1 MSVSASAAAVA
12 DPRLGLAGNMELAA
26 VREESLRADAA
37 ERANAAAAFA
47 SELTK
52 DSARTLAR
60 SLLDRYFRTVSY
72 PYTRHH
78 IDSFDQF
85 LSKDLPAILKNKSP
99 LLLLKDLIDE
109 KTNTYAYRVEIY
121 VGGLDGTKIEIG
133 APTVSLQNTQ
143 EVRLLFPNEARLR
156 NLTYASMVY
165 VDIDIK
171 LVYTERTPDGKL
183 SSQDIPIESFRNFPL
198 FKIPIM
204 LHSRYCVLNGKNKEF
219 LRQAG
224 ECPYDNGGYF
234 IIEGAEKVLI
244 TRQEAA
250 FNTLYIANQE
260 RDMTIQTFAS
270 ITCLSP
276 ETRVVKRVAFALMR
290 KSQTIEVTLPFVR
303 KAIPLFVLFRA
314 LGFQSDEEILRII
327 FPDFDSFEA
336 KLLMEKLIPSI
347 LDARPFVNTNLAVQY
362 IKTLT
367 KGFGV
372 EHVIDI
378 LRNQFFIHMEPNP
391 ANQAVFLGDCVRKI
405 LRVAEGIDRPTNRD
419 DTRNQRCLVSGFL
432 VQTLFSDVYKL
443 WLKSINLAIGREFEN
458 HRSLYS
464 KRNFA
469 NIFSAGNGTNIFR
482 QGYITDGI
490 SRGFKGKWGSGLGEE
505 KTGVLQALSRLSYCD
520 FMSHCRRVILDFD
533 TSMKLTGPRHLAPS
547 QYGYFCTSE
556 TPTGGSIGITKNLSI
571 LTAISTASEKQA
583 FINWLRSPS
592 ASVFPPEILTD
603 TLRATYVPV
612 YINGGMFGYTQNP
625 VLLVRVLK
633 TFKRTGCLPYSVSV
647 SFSIRDRIVY
657 IFLDEGRPMRPLVVL
672 DRDEGVGELN
682 ASKNRKNR
690 LAVAASSADFVPKMP
705 LARMKTLV
713 TWRDL
718 VFGSFPGRSQVGLDS
733 TDFHDPLAGRTP
745 PASLVDYL
753 TYLEPVRGVIEYV
766 DPYEQNECFIA
777 NYPDHII
784 PQTTHVE
791 VHPSTIT
798 GLMTSLIPFPNHN
811 QSPRNQLSCSQSKQG
826 LSYYATNFKNRFDN
840 TAHVLCYGE
849 APLVR
854 TLYMNY
860 LGEGQMPY
868 GSNCVLAIMC
878 WTGYNQEDNLVIN
891 GDAIARGLF
900 HNITYRSYE
909 AFEEDDDKTKAMT
922 RFGNPGLVGEWKDLR
937 PGLDYSKLDNRG
949 IVRVGEYVDESTVI
963 VGAYTKSETGIAR
976 DSSVTPQVW
985 TRGRVEDVVVTV
997 NNQGLRLVKIRVVQ
1011 NRTPE
1016 LGDKF
1021 SNRHG
1026 QKGTI
1031 GAILRGHDLPRTRD
1045 GIVPDLIM
1053 NPHAIPSRMTIA
1065 QNIEQLVGKAAP
1077 LYGAVA
1083 DGTAFMN
1090 DGSPEE
1096 AIGKALEAAGYER
1109 YGNELLYNGATG
1121 EQIQAAIF
1129 IGPIYG
1135 MRLKHMVED
1144 KWQARSEGRR
1154 EQRTHQPTG
1163 GRGNQGGLKIGEQER
1178 DALVGHSVARF
1189 LRESFMKRSDGT
1201 TMILCASC
1209 GTIPIYNPK
1218 LQIAIC
1224 PLCDGPVKFA
1234 GSSTDNLEILP
1245 PIGRARCQV
1254 VKAELPYA
1262 TKLLGDELSTFLN
1275 MGMRVLTTKDVQQFR
1290 DLTVRKQSGETTE
1303 GVEAGEGEAAVVEL
1317 RPLIL
1322 KDTVVPEFMKEPEAT
1337 KVTFEQ
1343 LQALGA
1349 QTATIV
1355 ARAETESG
1363 NDIILDEEAAVE
1375 SLPVAQQLPQVVNV
1389 VIGAQPQALQTMAQP
1404 PQQLPIVA
1412 QSQEIQNIPI
1422 QFEPVVSAP
1431 QAPQA
1436 PQAVILPS
1444 PLPTQQG
1451 GYAPQTI
1458 VVDTS
1463 PMVMMQP
1470 TVPQPPQSFQSQ
1482 PQQRRLRFAP
1492 SSASQPRFRQNIP
1505 QEGGMIIDDPEYR
1518 PPSNSTPRVMVRK
1531 IE

>member
-1 MSVSASAAAVA
+1 MAT
-12 DPRLGLAGNMELAA
+12 DPRLGLAENMELAA
-26 VREESLRADAA
+26 VRDESLRADAA
-37 ERANAAAAFA
+37 ERASAAAAFA

-60 SLLDRYFRTVSY
+60 SLLDRYFRTTSY

-85 LSKDLPAILKNKSP
+85 LSKDLPAILRNKSP

-133 APTVSLQNTQ
+133 VPTVSLQNTQ

-171 LVYTERTPDGKL
+171 LTYTERTPDGKL
-183 SSQDIPIESFRNFPL
+183 SSQDIPIESFRNFAL

-234 IIEGAEKVLI
+234 IVEGAEKVLI

-250 FNTLYIANQE
+250 FNTLYIANQD
-260 RDMTIQTFAS
+260 RDMKVQTFAS

-276 ETRVVKRVAFALMR
+276 ESRVVKRVAFALMR

-303 KAIPLFVLFRA
+303 KAIPLFILFRA

-327 FPDFDSFEA
+327 FPDFESFEA
-336 KLLMEKLIPSI
+336 KFLMDKLVPSI

-378 LRNQFFIHMEPNP
+378 LRNQFFVHMEPNP
-391 ANQAVFLGDCVRKI
+391 TNQAVFLGDCVRKI

-432 VQTLFSDVYKL
+432 VQTLFGDVYKL

-464 KRNFA
+464 RRNFA
-469 NIFSAGNGTNIFR
+469 NIFSAGNAANIFR

-490 SRGFKGKWGSGLGEE
+490 ARGFKGKWGSGLGEE

-571 LTAISTASEKQA
+571 LTAISTASEKTA
-583 FINWLRSPS
+583 FITWLRSPS
-592 ASVFPPEILTD
+592 ASVFSSELLTD

-657 IFLDEGRPMRPLVVL
+657 IFMDEGRPMRPLVVL
-672 DRDEGVGELN
+672 DRDVEGV
-682 ASKNRKNR
+682 AAATAAR
-690 LAVAASSADFVPKMP
+690 AAASTTAPRMP
-705 LARMKTLV
+705 LARMKTLA

-718 VFGSFPGRSQVGLDS
+718 VFGSFPGRSQAGLDS
-733 TDFHDPLAGRTP
+733 TDFHDPLAGRSP
-745 PASLVDYL
+745 PASLADYL
-753 TYLEPVRGVIEYV
+753 MYLEPVRGVIEYV

-922 RFGNPGLVGEWKDLR
+922 RFGNPALIGEWKDLR
-937 PGLDYSKLDNRG
+937 PGMDYSKLDNRG
-949 IVRVGEYVDESTVI
+949 IVRIGEYVDENTVI
-963 VGAYTKSETGIAR
+963 VGAYTKGESGLAR

-997 NNQGLRLVKIRVVQ
+997 NNQGLRLVKVRVVQ

-1201 TMILCASC
+1201 TMVLCTSC

-1218 LQIAIC
+1218 LQISIC

-1234 GSSTDNLEILP
+1234 GQTVDNLEILP
-1245 PIGRARCQV
+1245 PLGRARCQV
-1254 VKAELPYA
+1254 VTAELPYA
-1262 TKLLGDELSTFLN
+1262 TKLLGDELSTFMN

-1290 DLTVRKQSGETTE
+1290 YLAAGKQ
-1303 GVEAGEGEAAVVEL
+1303 GEGAEGGEEAEGEPAAVEL
-1317 RPLIL
+1317 RPLVL
-1322 KDTVVPEFMKEPEAT
+1322 QNTVVPEFIKEPETT
-1337 KVTFEQ
+1337 KVTLEQ

-1355 ARAETESG
+1355 AQAETEAAS
-1363 NDIILDEEAAVE
+1363 DIVLDEEAAVD
-1375 SLPVAQQLPQVVNV
+1375 SVPLAQQTPQVVNV
-1389 VIGAQPQALQTMAQP
+1389 VIGAPGVPVQAAQPAQPAQTIPIESEMGFSQPQ
-1404 PQQLPIVA
+1404 PQSLP
-1412 QSQEIQNIPI
+1412 QSQ
-1422 QFEPVVSAP
+1422 P
-1431 QAPQA
+1431 QSMPQSL
-1436 PQAVILPS
+1436 PQSLPQPQTVILPS

-1463 PMVMMQP
+1463 PMVMLTPPPQFQSSQSS
-1470 TVPQPPQSFQSQ
+1470 QPP
-1482 PQQRRLRFAP
+1482 PQRRLRFAP
-1492 SSASQPRFRQNIP
+1492 AATIPSHRSSR
-1505 QEGGMIIDDPEYR
+1505 EGGIFNDVPEYK
-1518 PPSNSTPRVMVRK
+1518 PPSNSPRVNVRK